1 MMQKSG
7 FVLHGFWR
15 SSTSFRVRVALDL
28 KGIDYTQKTYRLRE
42 GDQRHPDYLAVNP
55 QGLVPSLVTPNGLV
69 LTQSLAIMEWLD
81 ETFPEPA
88 LLPTDANG
96 RARVRALAQAVALD
110 IHPINNLRV
119 LFHLRD
125 KFAADDKAQAE
136 WFRHWA
142 TSTLSA
148 LEKTLASSSATGTF
162 CHGDTLSLA
171 DICLVGQSV
180 NNKRFEVDESQWPT
194 ISCIV
199 ATCLTLP
206 AFQAAL
212 PAKQPDAVA

>member
-1 MMQKSG
+1 MKKPG

-15 SSTSFRVRVALDL
+15 SSTSFRVRVALNL

-42 GDQRHPDYLAVNP
+42 GDQHQAEYLSLNP
-55 QGLVPSLVTPNGLV
+55 QGLVPSLVTPDGLV

-88 LLPTDANG
+88 LLPADANG

-125 KFAADDKAQAE
+125 KFAANEKAQAE

-142 TSTLSA
+142 SSTLSA
-148 LEKTLASSSATGTF
+148 MEQSLTSSSATGKF
-162 CHGDTLSLA
+162 CHGDTVSHA

-194 ISCIV
+194 ISGIV
-199 ATCLTLP
+199 ASCLALP
-206 AFQAAL
+206 AFQAAM
-212 PAKQPDAVA
+212 PAKQPDAVT